1 MLHLKQGWKGTENL
15 YLIKRMST
23 VFSNNC
29 GQIIHVSLSSVEVK
43 SLPIACEGDNNAG
56 VSMVNDL

>member
-1 MLHLKQGWKGTENL
+1 
-15 YLIKRMST
+15 MST

-56 VSMVNDL
+56 VSMLNDL